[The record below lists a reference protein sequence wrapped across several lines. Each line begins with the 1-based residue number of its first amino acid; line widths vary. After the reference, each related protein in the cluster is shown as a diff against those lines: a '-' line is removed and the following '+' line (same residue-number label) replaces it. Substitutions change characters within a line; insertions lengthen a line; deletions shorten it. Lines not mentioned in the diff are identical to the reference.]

1 MSEMGDEK
9 ISIVHIEAN
18 AQNLES
24 WVAMNRENFVLGHIF
39 MLIEQNDKIKF
50 LDAWVHEEHR
60 RKGIFR
66 MLWDT
71 RWEYVKEN
79 YSGYKVYAWCKD
91 NSLPLLLEKGFVP
104 GEKVT
109 YVEKEIN

>member
-24 WVAMNRENFVLGHIF
+24 WVAMSSENFVLGHIF

-79 YSGYKVYAWCKD
+79 YSGYKVYVVED
-91 NSLPLLLEKGFVP
+91 
-104 GEKVT
+104 
-109 YVEKEIN
+109 YVKAQSDDRIIFGIPNEEVFWIEL